1 MDEVRGTG
9 GVRSTARTARTVLI
23 LALASW
29 GLGCATT
36 SDFAPGQRL
45 APALDAPARFE
56 PQQAELRLAQ
66 GDTLAG
72 RGCVSPL
79 VDPRDGTVL
88 RMIRSAETLGDY
100 EAPAGRYGA
109 GTEYLVRVVCNTGA
123 PAGLAPR

>member
-1 MDEVRGTG
+1 MDEVRGCHG
-9 GVRSTARTARTVLI
+9 GRPARWAAGAALVLV
-23 LALASW
+23 LTSW
-29 GLGCATT
+29 GCAGT

-45 APALDAPARFE
+45 APVMDAPPRFE

-79 VDPRDGTVL
+79 VDPRDGTIL
-88 RMIRSAETLGDY
+88 RMVRSAETLGDY
-100 EAPAGRYGA
+100 EAPRERYGT
-109 GTEYLVRVVCNTGA
+109 GTEYLIRVVCNTGA

>member
-1 MDEVRGTG
+1 MRTFWRGWRARWVG
-9 GVRSTARTARTVLI
+9 GSAVA

-29 GLGCATT
+29 GCAST

-45 APALDAPARFE
+45 APVVDGPPRFE
-56 PQQAELRLAQ
+56 PQRADLRLAQ

-79 VDPRDGTVL
+79 VDPRDGTIL
-88 RMIRSAETLGDY
+88 RMVRSAETLGDY
-100 EAPAGRYGA
+100 EAPAGRYGT
-109 GTEYLVRVVCNTGA
+109 GETHLVRVVCNTGA